1 MIDRREILAEA
12 ERLTL
17 LPNVVEKDYVL
28 GWMLA
33 GIYAHPDIRGSWVF
47 KGGTCL
53 KKCWFETYRFSEDLD
68 FTLTDAAHLDD
79 TFLKRVF
86 GEVGQWIYDRTG
98 IEIPADKQDFDIYQN
113 PRGTISCEGKIS
125 YLGPVSP
132 RSGGWPR
139 IKLDLTADERLDQ
152 EDEVEDV
159 EPRAPRGGEQTLE
172 HLRNVDGGEPLGA
185 RELGLGLGRQRVGEA
200 DPRRRY
206 GARGPGCRVARPRL
220 EAT

>member
-33 GIYAHPDIRGSWVF
+33 GIYAHPDISGSWVF

-68 FTLTDAAHLDD
+68 FTLTDAAHLDG

-98 IEIPADKQDFDIYQN
+98 IEIPADKQNFDIYQN

-132 RSGGWPR
+132 RSGGWPPVLSSSSTPITCLPIR
-139 IKLDLTADERLDQ
+139 SGSSAAETS
-152 EDEVEDV
+152 
-159 EPRAPRGGEQTLE
+159 RGISV
-172 HLRNVDGGEPLGA
+172 RNWRSSAWA
-185 RELGLGLGRQRVGEA
+185 RWLM
-200 DPRRRY
+200 
-206 GARGPGCRVARPRL
+206 RVASSL
-220 EAT
+220 